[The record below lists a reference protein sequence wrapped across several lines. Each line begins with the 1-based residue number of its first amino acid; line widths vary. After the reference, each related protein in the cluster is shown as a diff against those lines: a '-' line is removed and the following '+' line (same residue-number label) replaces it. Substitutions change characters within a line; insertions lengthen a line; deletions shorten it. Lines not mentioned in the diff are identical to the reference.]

1 MNKNNNYFE
10 IIVGTFV
17 LICALFFLFS
27 SMKTAKVGPTA
38 GYQLIAKFDN
48 VSGVNIGSEVKIS
61 GVKIGVVEEQSLDD
75 ENYRAILKFRISE
88 EIKIPADSS
97 IKIASESLLGGKHL
111 AIEIGADEEF
121 LNEGDEIEFTQSSI
135 NFEDLLGRFMFS
147 GDNKNK
153 NSQKQSE

>member
-38 GYQLIAKFDN
+38 GYQLMAKFDN

-61 GVKIGVVEEQSLDD
+61 GVKIGAVEEQSLDT

-111 AIEIGADEEF
+111 AIEIGGDEEF

>member
-38 GYQLIAKFDN
+38 GYQLMAKFDN

-61 GVKIGVVEEQSLDD
+61 GVKIGVVEEQSLDT

-111 AIEIGADEEF
+111 AIEIGGDEEF

-153 NSQKQSE
+153 NSQKQGE

>member
-38 GYQLIAKFDN
+38 GYQLMAKFDN

-61 GVKIGVVEEQSLDD
+61 GVKIGVVEEQSLDT

-111 AIEIGADEEF
+111 AIEIGGDEEF

>member
-1 MNKNNNYFE
+1 M
-10 IIVGTFV
+10 
-17 LICALFFLFS
+17 
-27 SMKTAKVGPTA
+27 
-38 GYQLIAKFDN
+38 
-48 VSGVNIGSEVKIS
+48 
-61 GVKIGVVEEQSLDD
+61 
-75 ENYRAILKFRISE
+75 
-88 EIKIPADSS
+88 
-97 IKIASESLLGGKHL
+97 GGKHL

>member
-38 GYQLIAKFDN
+38 GYQLMAKFDN

-61 GVKIGVVEEQSLDD
+61 GVKIGVVEEQSLDT

-111 AIEIGADEEF
+111 AIEIGGDEEF

-153 NSQKQSE
+153 NSQKQGR

>member
-1 MNKNNNYFE
+1 MSKNNNYFE

-17 LICALFFLFS
+17 LICALFFLFT
-27 SMKTAKVGPTA
+27 SMKTAKLGSNS
-38 GYQLIAKFDN
+38 GYQLLAKFDN
-48 VSGVNIGSEVKIS
+48 ISGISIGSEVKIS
-61 GVKIGVVEEQSLDD
+61 GVKIGVVEDQYLDS
-75 ENYRAILKFRISE
+75 ENYRAVLKFRISE
-88 EIKIPADSS
+88 KIKIPSDSS

-147 GDNKNK
+147 SDNKNK